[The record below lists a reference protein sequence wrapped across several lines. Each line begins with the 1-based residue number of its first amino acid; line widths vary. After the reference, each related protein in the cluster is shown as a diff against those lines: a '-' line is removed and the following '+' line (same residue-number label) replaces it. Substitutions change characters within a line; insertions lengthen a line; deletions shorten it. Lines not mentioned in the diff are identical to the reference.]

1 MLMPRMTTS
10 SPKSFIS
17 EFSDISFF
25 VICTCSRNTWSKYG
39 LVKSML
45 NSSNGLFFFQFS
57 SKDGLNAMLE
67 NGPGSSYARA
77 MIELRADVKLKDNI
91 VVDMPKLVG
100 EGFYM
105 CMIRVEY
112 EWRPPRCSRCKIF
125 GHCLNECPKKIASDA
140 VKNLNNTRQDTRG
153 VPKQGDLAR
162 QVVSN
167 SNPFDALNSIK
178 YDDYLGTNG
187 GIYKSAEMG
196 SLNVVHGSS
205 SNNPIIDKIDKLER
219 QIIDGKLMF
228 VDDDENPLVH
238 TSNVDNESE
247 VEVVFD
253 ETTNLLA
260 PTSSKGGNDRGYVD
274 NSLLEQWNETY
285 RDDDYDPHM
294 MKICTNSHDKSDD
307 LSGYL

>member
-1 MLMPRMTTS
+1 
-10 SPKSFIS
+10 
-17 EFSDISFF
+17 
-25 VICTCSRNTWSKYG
+25 
-39 LVKSML
+39 ML

-67 NGPGSSYARA
+67 NGPGFIRNNPLILKKWDLDVNLLKEDDGNIHVWVKLHGVPMTTSSYARA

-140 VKNLNNTRQDTRG
+140 VKNLNNTRQATRG

-285 RDDDYDPHM
+285 RDADYDPYDEDLYE
-294 MKICTNSHDKSDD
+294 SHDMS
-307 LSGYL
+307 SGYL

>member
-1 MLMPRMTTS
+1 MDVNLLKEDDGNIPVWVKLHGVPMTA
-10 SPKSFIS
+10 FS
-17 EFSDISFF
+17 E
-25 VICTCSRNTWSKYG
+25 
-39 LVKSML
+39 
-45 NSSNGLFFFQFS
+45 
-57 SKDGLNAMLE
+57 DGLSAIATKFGTPLMLDSYTTDMCMQLW
-67 NGPGSSYARA
+67 GRSSYARA

-112 EWRPPRCSRCKIF
+112 EWRPPRCSSCKIF

-140 VKNLNNTRQDTRG
+140 VKNLNNTRQATRG
-153 VPKQGDLAR
+153 VPQGDLAR

-167 SNPFDALNSIK
+167 SNPFDALNSIE

-274 NSLLEQWNETY
+274 NSLLEQWNFRENTTA
-285 RDDDYDPHM
+285 P
-294 MKICTNSHDKSDD
+294 SSKS
-307 LSGYL
+307 